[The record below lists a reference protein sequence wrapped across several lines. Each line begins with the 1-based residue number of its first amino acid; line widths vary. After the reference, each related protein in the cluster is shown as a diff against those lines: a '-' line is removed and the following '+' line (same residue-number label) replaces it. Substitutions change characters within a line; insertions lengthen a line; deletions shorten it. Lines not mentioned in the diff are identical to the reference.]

1 MAGRGNSGRAGPVVI
16 EALPFVEYVSVVMRA
31 KDLMNTDIVTIRED
45 ASVSQ
50 LCDVMQEAHAN
61 GLPVLNARDELVGIV
76 TEDDILYGTMGVFD
90 KDGRTVLV
98 RDIMTSPAI
107 CATED
112 TDVVELSRMLS
123 GMRIHRIPIVLD
135 GRVRGVVT
143 ALDVVRA
150 VAEGALS

>member
-1 MAGRGNSGRAGPVVI
+1 MGIPGARVPVVI
-16 EALPFVEYVSVVMRA
+16 EALPFVEYVSAVMRA

-45 ASVSQ
+45 ASVSH
-50 LCDVMQEAHAN
+50 LCDVMQAAHAN
-61 GLPVLNARDELVGIV
+61 GLPVLNAQDELVGIV

-135 GRVRGVVT
+135 GRVMGVVT

>member
-1 MAGRGNSGRAGPVVI
+1 
-16 EALPFVEYVSVVMRA
+16 MRA

-50 LCDVMQEAHAN
+50 LCDVMQAAHAN
-61 GLPVLNARDELVGIV
+61 GLPVLNAQGELVGVV

-90 KDGRTVLV
+90 KNGSTVLV

-112 TDVVELSRMLS
+112 TDVVELSRMLWR
-123 GMRIHRIPIVLD
+123 MRIHRIPIVLE
-135 GRVRGVVT
+135 GRVSGVVT

>member
-1 MAGRGNSGRAGPVVI
+1 
-16 EALPFVEYVSVVMRA
+16 MRA

-45 ASVSQ
+45 ASISQ
-50 LCDVMQEAHAN
+50 LCDVMQAAHAN
-61 GLPVLNARDELVGIV
+61 GLPVLNAQGELVGIV

-90 KDGRTVLV
+90 KDGKLVLV

-112 TDVVELSRMLS
+112 TDVVELSRMLW

-135 GRVRGVVT
+135 GRVSGVVT